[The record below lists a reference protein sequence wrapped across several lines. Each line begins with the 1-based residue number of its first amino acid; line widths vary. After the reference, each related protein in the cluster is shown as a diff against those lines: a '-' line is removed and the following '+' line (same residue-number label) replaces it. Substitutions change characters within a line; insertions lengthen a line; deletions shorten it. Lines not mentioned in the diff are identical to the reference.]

1 MPQPPDQP
9 ASAEAPNAGHVT
21 PKVLFANRNYLK
33 LWLNGGTATTMRWLE
48 LLAIGFFT
56 QKATDSE
63 FLVAMMF
70 FLRWIPMVALGS
82 FIGVLA
88 ERFDRRKLFL
98 FGIGS
103 LWL

>member
-1 MPQPPDQP
+1 MPQETQPSPPTHP
-9 ASAEAPNAGHVT
+9 HVT
-21 PKVLFANRNYLK
+21 PTVLFQNRNYLK

-56 QKATDSE
+56 QKTTDSE

-70 FLRWIPMVALGS
+70 FLRWVPMVFLGT
-82 FIGVLA
+82 FMGVLA

-98 FGIGS
+98 CN
-103 LWL
+103 